1 MKLIELRKRNNLSN
15 YFIIISII
23 IFQSCY
29 SKPADTKPTDAQPTK
44 NSIELLR
51 NDHRSK
57 KISNDEYY
65 LYLTFAIFSPESL
78 PINYQGTVGPKD
90 GTPVIME
97 VKRAFHTLNPENQKI
112 IRQWIRPLPRKTTKR
127 KP

>member
-15 YFIIISII
+15 YFIIISFI
-23 IFQSCY
+23 IFQSCS
-29 SKPADTKPTDAQPTK
+29 SKPVDAKPTDAQHSK

-112 IRQWIRPLPRKTTKR
+112 IRQWIRPLPRKPTKR
-127 KP
+127 NP